1 MSASPIAATSDSVLT
16 ALPRGRRI
24 FWIGFAL
31 VLLALWFVKLPG
43 RPLAH
48 PDEGR
53 YAEISREMVATGDW
67 VTPRL
72 NGFAYLQK
80 PPLQYWATAAAYE
93 MFGVS
98 EWTARLWTALTGL
111 AAVLLTGFAGRRLLG
126 KAAGEFGALAL
137 LASPYF
143 VVMSGVNT
151 LDMGVSLFLTGAVF
165 AYLLSRQAA
174 TGPAERGW
182 MLVAWA
188 AMALAALSKGL
199 IGVVLPFG
207 TLVAYAIWHRQ
218 PAAIAR
224 LHWLPGLALFG
235 AITAPWFVLA
245 ARANPEFLAFFFLHE
260 HFQRFTSTVHNRAGP
275 VWFFVPI
282 LLLAVAPWIGAAAS
296 GVARAWRARPDGGKV
311 STRRFLL
318 FWCAIVFAFFSV
330 SQSKL
335 PAYLLPIVPA
345 LALLG
350 GDALA
355 SGNARR
361 SAFALAVSAMVF
373 GVLMFAASEV
383 LEARNLGLLRPIY
396 EAFGDWIMAGSML
409 IVVVA
414 SVGFYRIDRTNPRLL
429 IVALLAACY
438 VAMSLA
444 MVGYGHLAPTRSA
457 ASFAGHIKRL
467 GPADAPVYAVRMY
480 DQTLPF
486 YLNRLVTVVQ
496 FTGELEPGIRAAPAL
511 QVPTLEAFRA
521 RWLADPAAFAIMP
534 PDTFEALRREGF
546 SAVVI
551 AEDPKKVLVRKPPA

>member
-1 MSASPIAATSDSVLT
+1 LSATPLASPTDAVLT
-16 ALPRGRRI
+16 PTSRGRPV

-31 VLLALWFVKLPG
+31 VLLALWFAKLPA

-72 NGFAYLQK
+72 DGFAYLQK
-80 PPLQYWATAAAYE
+80 PPLQYWATAIAYE
-93 MFGVS
+93 TFGVS

-111 AAVLLTGFAGRRLLG
+111 AAVFATWFAGRRLLG

-151 LDMGVSLFLTGAVF
+151 LDTGVSLFLSGAVF

-174 TGPAERGW
+174 TRAAERGW
-182 MLVAWA
+182 MILAWA
-188 AMALAALSKGL
+188 AMALAVLSKGL
-199 IGVVLPFG
+199 IGVVLPLG

-218 PAAIAR
+218 SAAIAR
-224 LHWLPGLALFG
+224 LHWLPGLTVFG

-245 ARANPEFLAFFFLHE
+245 ARANPEFLEFFFLHE

-275 VWFFVPI
+275 VWYFVPV
-282 LLLAVAPWIGAAAS
+282 LLLAVAPWIGAAAG
-296 GVARAWRARPDGGKV
+296 GVAQAWRARPERGAV

-318 FWCAIVFAFFSV
+318 FWCVIVFAFFSV

-345 LALLG
+345 LALLA

-355 SGNARR
+355 SGNGRR
-361 SAFALAVSAMVF
+361 STFGLAVAAMVF
-373 GVLMFAASEV
+373 GVIMFTANEF
-383 LEARNLGLLRPIY
+383 LEGRNLGALSSIY
-396 EAFGDWIMAGSML
+396 EAFSVWTESGSML
-409 IVVVA
+409 LVVA
-414 SVGFYRIDRTNPRLL
+414 GGIGLYWIDRTSPRRL
-429 IVALLAACY
+429 IVALLAAGY
-438 VAMSLA
+438 VAMSLG
-444 MVGYGHLAPTRSA
+444 MVGYGQLAPTRSA
-457 ASFAGHIKRL
+457 AAFAGQIKRL

-486 YLNRLVTVVQ
+486 YLGRLVTVVE
-496 FTGELEPGIRAAPAL
+496 FTGELEPGIRAAPHL
-511 QVPTLEAFRA
+511 QVPTLEAFKA

-546 SAVVI
+546 PASLI
-551 AEDPKKVLVRKPPA
+551 AADPKKVLVRKPAG

>member
-1 MSASPIAATSDSVLT
+1 LSSTRLAATADAVLT
-16 ALPRGRRI
+16 APPPGRRTL
-24 FWIGFAL
+24 WIGFAV
-31 VLLALWFVKLPG
+31 VLLALWFVKLPE

-93 MFGVS
+93 AFGIS

-111 AAVLLTGFAGRRLLG
+111 ATVFVTWFAGRRLLG
-126 KAAGEFGALAL
+126 KAGGEFGALAL
-137 LASPYF
+137 IASPYF

-151 LDMGVSLFLTGAVF
+151 LDMGVSLFLSGAVF

-174 TGPAERGW
+174 TRKSETGW
-182 MLVAWA
+182 MLAAWA
-188 AMALAALSKGL
+188 AMALAVLSKGL

-207 TLVAYAIWHRQ
+207 TLAAYAIWHRQ
-218 PAAIAR
+218 PGVFAR

-245 ARANPEFLAFFFLHE
+245 ARANPEFLEFFFLHE

-282 LLLAVAPWIGAAAS
+282 LLIAVGPWIVAAAG
-296 GVARAWRARPDGGKV
+296 GVAQAWRSRPEGGAV

-345 LALLG
+345 LALLA

-355 SGNARR
+355 SANARR
-361 SAFALAVSAMVF
+361 SAFALAVSTMVF
-373 GVLMFAASEV
+373 GVVTFTANEV
-383 LEARNLGLLRPIY
+383 LEGRNLGVLHSIY
-396 EAFGDWIMAGSML
+396 EAFSVWTESGSML
-409 IVVVA
+409 LVVVA
-414 SVGFYRIDRTNPRLL
+414 GVGLYWIDRTNPRRL
-429 IVALLAACY
+429 IVAFLAACY
-438 VAMSLA
+438 VAMSLG
-444 MVGYGHLAPTRSA
+444 MVGYGQLAPIRSA
-457 ASFAGHIKRL
+457 AAIAGQIKHL

-486 YLNRLVTVVQ
+486 YLSRLVTVVE
-496 FTGELEPGIRAAPAL
+496 FTGELEPGIRAAPNL

-546 SAVVI
+546 PASLI
-551 AEDPKKVLVRKPPA
+551 TEDAKKVLVRKPPG

>member
-1 MSASPIAATSDSVLT
+1 MSATPIAAASDSVLT
-16 ALPRGRRI
+16 APSRGRRI

-80 PPLQYWATAAAYE
+80 PPLQYWATAVAYE
-93 MFGVS
+93 AFGIS

-111 AAVLLTGFAGRRLLG
+111 AAVFLTWFAGRRLLG

-151 LDMGVSLFLTGAVF
+151 LDMGVSLFLTAAVF

-188 AMALAALSKGL
+188 AMALAVLSKGL

-207 TLVAYAIWHRQ
+207 TLVAYALWHRQ
-218 PAAIAR
+218 PAAVAR

-245 ARANPEFLAFFFLHE
+245 ARANPGFLEFFFLHE

-282 LLLAVAPWIGAAAS
+282 LLLAVAPWIGAAVG
-296 GVARAWRARPDGGKV
+296 GVAQAWRARPEGGTV

-345 LALLG
+345 LALLA

-355 SGNARR
+355 SGNGRR
-361 SAFALAVSAMVF
+361 SAFTLAVATMVF
-373 GVLMFAASEV
+373 GVIMFAANEV
-383 LEARNLGLLRPIY
+383 LEGRNLGDLHSIY
-396 EAFGDWIMAGSML
+396 EAFSVWTESGSML
-409 IVVVA
+409 LVVIA
-414 SVGFYRIDRTNPRLL
+414 GIGLYWIDRTHPRRL
-429 IVALLAACY
+429 IAAFLATSY
-438 VAMSLA
+438 IAMSLG
-444 MVGYGHLAPTRSA
+444 MVGYGQLAPTRSA
-457 ASFAGHIKRL
+457 ASFAEHIKRL
-467 GPADAPVYAVRMY
+467 GSADAPVYAVRMY

-486 YLNRLVTVVQ
+486 YLGRLVTVVE
-496 FTGELEPGIRAAPAL
+496 FTGELEPGIRAAPHL

-521 RWLADPAAFAIMP
+521 RWLADSAAFAIMP
-534 PDTFEALRREGF
+534 PDTFEALRRDGF
-546 SAVVI
+546 
-551 AEDPKKVLVRKPPA
+551 PAC